1 MLVELYSWYPPIGSM
16 CTTLSMLLHAP
27 TVHTLLLKH
36 WLWCKTKEDF
46 FFFPAFAY
54 IGQHAS
60 VMLPVLS

>member
-16 CTTLSMLLHAP
+16 YTTLSMLLHAP

-60 VMLPVLS
+60 VVLPVLS